1 MGVISG
7 ILKLGA
13 LASVAYVGY
22 GGLLLSGICFSMKKF
37 DFKGFEDDSG
47 NKTTNPF
54 GAKWAVLELTMSV
67 YNPSYLGATLLR
79 YNINVTI
86 NGYPI
91 SVLTSSGTTN
101 ILPKQ
106 FNEIILKVPIDLKSS
121 TNIAKTSNIP
131 VLIAGKQ
138 YSQLNINL
146 KGTVSGSAILLNK
159 TVPFVYSYPLN
170 LTENVQ
176 DIIDSSNQPP
186 DLTSPCK
193 QQNAA

>member
-7 ILKLGA
+7 ILKIGV
-13 LASVAYVGY
+13 LAGIAYVGY
-22 GGLLLSGICFSMKKF
+22 GGLLLKGVCFSMKKF
-37 DFKGFEDDSG
+37 DFKGFKDDSG

-54 GAKWAVLELTMSV
+54 GAKWAVLEFTMSV
-67 YNPSYLGATLLR
+67 YNPSYIGLTLAR
-79 YNINVTI
+79 YIINVSI

-91 SVLTSSGTTN
+91 SVLTSSGTTKL
-101 ILPKQ
+101 LPKQ
-106 FNEIILKVPIDLKSS
+106 FNEITLTIPIDLKSGTS
-121 TNIAKTSNIP
+121 IVKTTNIP

-146 KGTVSGSAILLNK
+146 KGTVSASVMPIPYIYN
-159 TVPFVYSYPLN
+159 YPLN

-186 DLTSPCK
+186 DLSSPCK